1 MFFDVFSFFIMF
13 CSGVPSAALKRFRT
27 VSIWRA
33 GHFTCWWWLMATMS
47 SMLTRQVILGDVMVM
62 LGNGM
67 EMVCIWYVIEF
78 SHILWQSQV

>member
-1 MFFDVFSFFIMF
+1 
-13 CSGVPSAALKRFRT
+13 
-27 VSIWRA
+27 
-33 GHFTCWWWLMATMS
+33 MATMS